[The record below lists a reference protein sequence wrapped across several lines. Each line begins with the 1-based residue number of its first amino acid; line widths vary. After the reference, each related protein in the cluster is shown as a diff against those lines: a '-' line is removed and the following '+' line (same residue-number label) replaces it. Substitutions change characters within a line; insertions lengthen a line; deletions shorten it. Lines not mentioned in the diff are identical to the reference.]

1 MSTKPQKNNRKVVF
15 SNKKLYICSSMST
28 IEEKLRKHA
37 PATPSKWKEKAE
49 WRQQNKSWLR
59 YSQFVAIRMLEQ
71 MAAER
76 LTQKAL
82 AERLGCSQQ
91 YVSKILKGQENLSIE
106 TISKIENALSLELLP
121 IEYEVA

>member
-1 MSTKPQKNNRKVVF
+1 MTIALLNTLQKFKNPTT
-15 SNKKLYICSSMST
+15 IMST

-37 PATPSKWKEKAE
+37 PSTPSHWREKAE

-59 YSQFVAIRMLEQ
+59 FSQLVAIRMLEQ
-71 MAAER
+71 MDAEG

-106 TISKIENALSLELLP
+106 TISKIEDALSLELLP
-121 IEYEVA
+121 KAVEMA

>member
-1 MSTKPQKNNRKVVF
+1 
-15 SNKKLYICSSMST
+15 MST

-37 PATPSKWKEKAE
+37 PSTPSHWREKAE

-59 YSQFVAIRMLEQ
+59 FSQLVAIRMLEQ
-71 MAAER
+71 MDAEG

-106 TISKIENALSLELLP
+106 TISKIEDALSLELLP
-121 IEYEVA
+121 KVVEIA